1 MSAKRC
7 SDANIL
13 LDKAEETGAL
23 SNDEFAAL
31 MRSFLV
37 SENGYVLDTGT
48 NTQVNAEIALRLEK
62 NIKKRKRLWRKFMVA

>member
-1 MSAKRC
+1 MGKRC

-13 LDKAEETGAL
+13 LDKAEETGTL

-37 SENGYVLDTGT
+37 SENGYVMDTGT
-48 NTQVNAEIALRLEK
+48 NVQVNAEIALGLEQR
-62 NIKKRKRLWRKFMVA
+62 IKDHKRLWKKIFMVA

>member
-7 SDANIL
+7 SDANLL

-37 SENGYVLDTGT
+37 SENGYVLDSRT
-48 NTQVNAEIALRLEK
+48 NAHLNAEIALRLEK
-62 NIKKRKRLWRKFMVA
+62 NIKEHKRLWRKFMVA

>member
-1 MSAKRC
+1 
-7 SDANIL
+7 
-13 LDKAEETGAL
+13 
-23 SNDEFAAL
+23 

-48 NTQVNAEIALRLEK
+48 NAQINAEIALRLEK

>member
-1 MSAKRC
+1 MSKRC
-7 SDANIL
+7 SDANML
-13 LDKAEETGAL
+13 LDKAEETGVL

-48 NTQVNAEIALRLEK
+48 NAQVNAEIALRLEK
-62 NIKKRKRLWRKFMVA
+62 RIKEHPRAWKKLFMIA

>member
-7 SDANIL
+7 SDANLL
-13 LDKAEETGAL
+13 LDKAEETGVL

-48 NTQVNAEIALRLEK
+48 NAQVNAEIALRLEK
-62 NIKKRKRLWRKFMVA
+62 NIKERKRLWRKFMVA